1 MIPPLTAPSSA
12 QPQIA
17 APTRLDEAADAFEA
31 VFLRQM
37 LASMRSASFG
47 ETLFDSAATE
57 QYRTMLDST
66 LADSMAAGNRLGI
79 AEALTTRLGP
89 LAGRP

>member
-1 MIPPLTAPSSA
+1 MIPALTPSSTV
-12 QPQIA
+12 QPPAA
-17 APTRLDEAADAFEA
+17 APERLDEAADAFEA

-47 ETLFDSAATE
+47 ESLFDSAATE

-79 AEALTTRLGP
+79 AEALTARLGP
-89 LAGRP
+89 LVGRL

>member
-12 QPQIA
+12 QPQIT
-17 APTRLDEAADAFEA
+17 APTRLEKAADAFEA

-57 QYRTMLDST
+57 QYRTMLGST
-66 LADSMAAGNRLGI
+66 LADTMAQGSKLGI
-79 AEALTTRLGP
+79 AEALTARLT
-89 LAGRP
+89 ARS

>member
-12 QPQIA
+12 QPQIT
-17 APTRLDEAADAFEA
+17 APTRLEKAADAFEA

-47 ETLFDSAATE
+47 EALFDSAATE

-66 LADSMAAGNRLGI
+66 LADTMAQGSKLGI
-79 AEALTTRLGP
+79 AEALTQRLT
-89 LAGRP
+89 ARS